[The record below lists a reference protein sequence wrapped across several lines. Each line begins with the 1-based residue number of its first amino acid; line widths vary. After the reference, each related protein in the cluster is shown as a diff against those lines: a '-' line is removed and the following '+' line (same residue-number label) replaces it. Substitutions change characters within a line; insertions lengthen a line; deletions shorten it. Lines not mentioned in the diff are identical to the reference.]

1 MHLLAEN
8 LRLDPG
14 IPPWMAFAMLVVWL
28 ALVVAAVSLW
38 RYRRASRRAAAAS
51 SAAAGSRARPAPPP
65 EDRQL
70 GPGTDL
76 ERW

>member
-1 MHLLAEN
+1 MHILAEN

-38 RYRRASRRAAAAS
+38 RYRRASRRAAATDTRARA
-51 SAAAGSRARPAPPP
+51 SAARDDHA
-65 EDRQL
+65 L
-70 GPGTDL
+70 GPGTDV